1 MSTSNLDLKVAA
13 ARQKRFYLLFAIG
26 LLGAFLLLFALLGAT
41 NGTSVEVLPAEAAS
55 FSTVRLQTGLGFTFG
70 SKVYSLTTSPEI
82 IVSAEGYKPEKRIIL
97 PNEVGGKISILL
109 RELPGRLI
117 VQTNTDSDRTHWSV
131 NDHHV
136 AIARKFN
143 HELEAGSY
151 NLEIDNPYFQKQKH
165 EVHIQRQEEKKLQV
179 DLVPVVGNI
188 NIGSDPSGAV
198 VNLNGVEVGSTP
210 LQIEKNGGGY
220 QVEITHPN
228 YVVAADTIEITN
240 QQSKISRNYKLS
252 PKTAFLKISL
262 DPPGGDFFLNGK
274 RIGPSKWRQKR
285 LVVPSMKTNTLYY
298 SKNGFLSETQKIS
311 LKPNQERS
319 LLFQLNPE
327 LGTVNVQS
335 RPKAN
340 VYIDGKIVGETPVIL
355 ELLAIQHDVEIR
367 KPGYRSVKKKVTP
380 SPKVAQQITVSLR
393 TELQARLSEAPKE
406 YKNSAGVELKLFFP
420 TKFLMGAP
428 RSEPGQRANE
438 FLRHIELKKPFYAGK
453 FEVTQEQFSKFKK
466 TASLA
471 STSNIPVTSI
481 SWLEAISFCN
491 WLSFQENLKPFYVVD
506 NNKLRGFNPTSD
518 GYRLLTEAEWE
529 WLSRKALRSKQT
541 KFSWGDDVTLP
552 PMTGNIADE
561 NAKGLV
567 QFYVPNY
574 NDGFPDIA
582 PVGSFNP
589 EKSGLFDLVGNVSE
603 WVHDFYSL
611 VPPSAKKVE
620 VDPLGPKIEELHV
633 LKGSNWRSGTLTEL
647 RASFREGLADGRD
660 DIGFRVARYLYGG
673 ANAKN

>member
-1 MSTSNLDLKVAA
+1 
-13 ARQKRFYLLFAIG
+13 
-26 LLGAFLLLFALLGAT
+26 
-41 NGTSVEVLPAEAAS
+41 
-55 FSTVRLQTGLGFTFG
+55 
-70 SKVYSLTTSPEI
+70 
-82 IVSAEGYKPEKRIIL
+82 
-97 PNEVGGKISILL
+97 
-109 RELPGRLI
+109 
-117 VQTNTDSDRTHWSV
+117 
-131 NDHHV
+131 
-136 AIARKFN
+136 
-143 HELEAGSY
+143 
-151 NLEIDNPYFQKQKH
+151 
-165 EVHIQRQEEKKLQV
+165 
-179 DLVPVVGNI
+179 
-188 NIGSDPSGAV
+188 
-198 VNLNGVEVGSTP
+198 
-210 LQIEKNGGGY
+210 
-220 QVEITHPN
+220 
-228 YVVAADTIEITN
+228 
-240 QQSKISRNYKLS
+240 
-252 PKTAFLKISL
+252 
-262 DPPGGDFFLNGK
+262 
-274 RIGPSKWRQKR
+274 
-285 LVVPSMKTNTLYY
+285 
-298 SKNGFLSETQKIS
+298 
-311 LKPNQERS
+311 
-319 LLFQLNPE
+319 
-327 LGTVNVQS
+327 
-335 RPKAN
+335 
-340 VYIDGKIVGETPVIL
+340 
-355 ELLAIQHDVEIR
+355 
-367 KPGYRSVKKKVTP
+367 
-380 SPKVAQQITVSLR
+380 
-393 TELQARLSEAPKE
+393 
-406 YKNSAGVELKLFFP
+406 
-420 TKFLMGAP
+420 MGAP

-471 STSNIPVTSI
+471 STPNIPVTSI

-582 PVGSFNP
+582 SVGSFNP

-611 VPPSAKKVE
+611 VPPSVEKVE
-620 VDPLGPKIEELHV
+620 VDPLGPKRGELHV

-673 ANAKN
+673 TNAKN